1 MTIGYIPG
9 PLDTLSGEFFPH
21 FVHMRENIAALEKR
35 VDIDVITA
43 DRANT
48 WYRVFQKTGFF
59 HLLNRGSLHALRKF
73 LNLIFFL
80 AVYLE
85 TRRRIH
91 SRKND
96 VYLLRFSFSNY
107 LVSRYLRS
115 KDLRVLL
122 EVHALAHVEEKEYGQ
137 TWAPPFYFPFI
148 RYLEKRI
155 LASAQAMTSV
165 SASLKT
171 SLVDLGVKGKKIH
184 VIHNAVDPIKFARP
198 VDPHKIK
205 RLHHLEDKVVIG
217 YVGSFARYH
226 GIGLLIDVAQ
236 RLRNKYEDIAF
247 LLVGRNVHGSD
258 NPQEQVSAIGLS
270 HLFTFTGELPHFEIP
285 EHIAAMDVAVIPDF
299 NNYGSPMKMFE
310 YMAMRKAVLAPDV
323 PCIREVIEPG
333 RTGVLFERGNVGEAV
348 RGLETLIRDEQI
360 RHDLGRR
367 AHAQVMAFH
376 TWDRN
381 AERILQILE
390 SMTS

>member
-1 MTIGYIPG
+1 M
-9 PLDTLSGEFFPH
+9 
-21 FVHMRENIAALEKR
+21 
-35 VDIDVITA
+35 
-43 DRANT
+43 
-48 WYRVFQKTGFF
+48 
-59 HLLNRGSLHALRKF
+59 
-73 LNLIFFL
+73 
-80 AVYLE
+80 
-85 TRRRIH
+85 
-91 SRKND
+91 
-96 VYLLRFSFSNY
+96 
-107 LVSRYLRS
+107 
-115 KDLRVLL
+115 
-122 EVHALAHVEEKEYGQ
+122 
-137 TWAPPFYFPFI
+137 
-148 RYLEKRI
+148 
-155 LASAQAMTSV
+155 
-165 SASLKT
+165 
-171 SLVDLGVKGKKIH
+171 
-184 VIHNAVDPIKFARP
+184 
-198 VDPHKIK
+198 
-205 RLHHLEDKVVIG
+205 
-217 YVGSFARYH
+217 GSFARYH